1 MLKYFG
7 HEIFEVEGESPDET
21 ITITVGQYVVGEL
34 DTDGLK
40 SVNQD
45 INRMLDIFRE
55 NTDHKNFDATRFF
68 INYPEAGLSRM
79 ASDLLAEKYVESKR
93 WGKSGAFV
101 EAESDILDILVPRI
115 VQEYKLKQVKAM
127 LKQIEKKIKQASTEG
142 DFEKIMDMQNQ
153 YINLKKVGRYLSE
166 QLGFRA
172 IN

>member
-1 MLKYFG
+1 
-7 HEIFEVEGESPDET
+7 
-21 ITITVGQYVVGEL
+21 
-34 DTDGLK
+34 
-40 SVNQD
+40 
-45 INRMLDIFRE
+45 
-55 NTDHKNFDATRFF
+55 
-68 INYPEAGLSRM
+68 M